1 MPTAKKTT
9 TAKKAGSRSTG
20 KKTAQTKKTPAKRK
34 PDKRVI
40 AKKKQFFSAEVKII
54 VTALAA
60 LFLFFSNFGVMGA
73 AGAFFSD
80 IERGLF
86 GMVGYAFPVLLILAV
101 GLYVKNQGTF
111 LAEAKLVCSL
121 LMILILSAL
130 MQLLFGSA
138 ETAAPAHYY
147 VLGTEGALGGGAV
160 GGVIAG
166 FLRSFS
172 GTIGA
177 YLILIA
183 LLIICMVF
191 VTERSFVNAAKSGAE
206 RTAKAA
212 AEGHERAREAA
223 AAYRERK
230 EERREEERL
239 RREERTARG
248 INFDA
253 LSLAEEKAAS
263 KELSDKAA
271 MYADYG
277 RELIGGQP
285 GVDDVDDGTG
295 HGALRF
301 AKHSSGDTVDGAH
314 DSRYD
319 TQILPDPSVFRGKI
333 EGVPDPDDDTVPF
346 DETEESP
353 YKSYRFDNYDNPAQA
368 SDSVFDLAQAER
380 SGYAAGSGTEQND
393 YLKKKEDTY
402 NAGFEKSDSSFGETD
417 EIIDE
422 NGGEETLGSIEGY
435 AGDETVGNAAEYGRE
450 GAVGSAE
457 KYGGEEAVGSAA
469 NYGSGYTVTATGKV
483 LSGTAPEAAE
493 LLQKKLRGEIDRIDT
508 GDEQKSAWEK
518 MPGETGELS
527 GTGKLREAGELS
539 GTGRTGEPGR
549 AERQDGPEELS
560 EGSVRRGSASQTAEK
575 KSNAPTDAENKAVAA
590 EIEKKTVVKKPYE
603 FPPLNLLKRGP
614 RTAYASQQELKETA
628 VKLQQTLRTFGVGV
642 TVTNVSMGPA
652 VTRYE
657 LQPDVGV
664 KVSRITSLT
673 DDIKLALAAADIRIE
688 APVPGKAAVGIEV
701 PNKSRATVYFR
712 DIIDTDEFRNH
723 PSHLAFGIGR
733 DIAGKIVIGDIA
745 KMPHLLIAGAT
756 GSGKS
761 VSINTLI
768 MSLIYKSSPEDVR
781 MIMIDPKV
789 VELSVYNGI
798 PHLLIPVVTEPKKAA
813 SALNWAVAEMT
824 DRYKKFSEVGVRDL
838 KGYNQKAE
846 EVRKRLSAETD
857 EEKLPKKMPQIVI
870 IIDELADLMMVASN
884 EVETSIARLTQ
895 LARAAGLHLVI
906 ATQRPTVNVI
916 TGLIK
921 ANVPCR
927 IAFQTSSSIDSRTIL
942 DMNGA
947 EKLLGSGDMLYN
959 HPGASKPIRVQGSF
973 VSDNEVKAVVDFLT
987 QKGDAE
993 YSEEIGNAITQQS
1006 LELSEPGG
1014 GAKSARDEYF
1024 ADAARLIIEKNK
1036 ASIGMLQRM
1045 FQIGFN
1051 RAARV
1056 MDQLAEAGV
1065 VGPEKGT
1072 KPREILMNAEEFE
1085 QFINQ

>member
-1 MPTAKKTT
+1 MTEEMMPTAKKTT
-9 TAKKAGSRSTG
+9 TAKKTGGRSAAKKTPQAG
-20 KKTAQTKKTPAKRK
+20 KTAQTKRTTAKRK
-34 PDKRVI
+34 PDKRAI
-40 AKKKQFFSAEVKII
+40 AKKKQFFSSEIKII
-54 VTALAA
+54 VTALFA

-86 GMVGYAFPVLLILAV
+86 GMIGYAFPVLLILAV
-101 GLYVKNQGTF
+101 GFYIKNQGTF
-111 LAEAKLVCSL
+111 LAEAKLICSL

-130 MQLLFGSA
+130 MQLLFGASESA
-138 ETAAPAHYY
+138 SPAEYY

-191 VTERSFVNAAKSGAE
+191 VTERSFVNAAKNGAE

-223 AAYRERK
+223 AAYRERQ

-239 RREERTARG
+239 RREERAARG

-253 LSLAEEKAAS
+253 LSLVKEKETT
-263 KELSDKAA
+263 KEISDQAA

-277 RELIGGQP
+277 RELIDGQP

-301 AKHSSGDTVDGAH
+301 AKHSSVSGDEEEH

-353 YKSYRFDNYDNPAQA
+353 YKSYRFDYTDHHAQTP
-368 SDSVFDLAQAER
+368 DGILNLAQAER
-380 SGYAAGSGTEQND
+380 FGYAAGSGAEPEMRQERERD
-393 YLKKKEDTY
+393 FEEPE
-402 NAGFEKSDSSFGETD
+402 AGAYPAETSEAATVKSASAEAISAETAPVGSFSEEPTSSFGETVED
-417 EIIDE
+417 
-422 NGGEETLGSIEGY
+422 NAGYGEET
-435 AGDETVGNAAEYGRE
+435 NAA
-450 GAVGSAE
+450 SA
-457 KYGGEEAVGSAA
+457 G
-469 NYGSGYTVTATGKV
+469 YGSGYTVTATGKV
-483 LSGTAPEAAE
+483 LSGTAPEAEE
-493 LLQKKLRGEIDRIDT
+493 LLRKKLSGEVERIDT
-508 GDEQKSAWEK
+508 GDEQKSAQ
-518 MPGETGELS
+518 S
-527 GTGKLREAGELS
+527 
-539 GTGRTGEPGR
+539 
-549 AERQDGPEELS
+549 
-560 EGSVRRGSASQTAEK
+560 AEK
-575 KSNAPTDAENKAVAA
+575 KNNAPTDAENRAVAA

-603 FPPLNLLKRGP
+603 LPPLNLLKRGP

-628 VKLQQTLRTFGVGV
+628 VKLQKTLRTFGVGV

-846 EVRKRLSAETD
+846 EVRKHLSGSAD

-884 EVETSIARLTQ
+884 EVETAIARLTQ

-987 QKGDAE
+987 QGGDAE
-993 YSEEIGNAITQQS
+993 YSEEIGDAIAQQS

-1014 GAKSARDEYF
+1014 GTKSARDEYF
-1024 ADAARLIIEKNK
+1024 ADAARLIIEKKK

-1072 KPREILMNAEEFE
+1072 KPREILMSADEFE
-1085 QFINQ
+1085 QFIKNGQNEK